1 MLVFGVGN
9 NAGVISGTFC
19 RYLEWV
25 IMQVFL
31 AVHNFRCSEW
41 RHYAGVFSCTLLQV
55 FGVGTLCRYLEWE
68 IMQEFWVGTLYRYL
82 EWNIMQVF
90 GVEHYAGVWSGDTV
104 QVFGVGHYAGVLGWT

>member
-31 AVHNFRCSEW
+31 AVHNFRCLEW
-41 RHYAGVFSCTLLQV
+41 RHYAGVFSCT
-55 FGVGTLCRYLEWE
+55 
-68 IMQEFWVGTLYRYL
+68 
-82 EWNIMQVF
+82 
-90 GVEHYAGVWSGDTV
+90 
-104 QVFGVGHYAGVLGWT
+104 

>member
-1 MLVFGVGN
+1 MQVLLVGHF
-9 NAGVISGTFC
+9 AGIWSGDT
-19 RYLEWV
+19 
-25 IMQVFL
+25 MQVFL
-31 AVHNFRCSEW
+31 AVHNCRCLEW
-41 RHYAGVFSCTLLQV
+41 GH
-55 FGVGTLCRYLEWE
+55 CRYLEWE